1 MPDRTGTRRSTLGTV
16 VALTVLLAVGGCAGG
31 SSDSSHEASTSL
43 DAEPVGAATL
53 FPGSEQEEG
62 PDIDIP
68 QTTVGEPAARDVE
81 IRNNSDEP
89 MTVNDVS
96 ATGFEVSDDTCS
108 GETVDPGDS
117 CTFRLLGSSD
127 GTATGSL
134 TVETDQGS
142 VSSSLSATSVEEDAS
157 PAPDET
163 VPPTPTEPPSENDE
177 TEITPNETPQTPDD
191 PDDTPDDTDDTP
203 DDTEDFQTDS
213 PAVP

>member
-1 MPDRTGTRRSTLGTV
+1 MSDRSGTSRSTLGTV
-16 VALTVLLAVGGCAGG
+16 VALTVLLAVGGCGG
-31 SSDSSHEASTSL
+31 GSDSSREAATSL

-62 PDIDIP
+62 QDIDIP
-68 QTTVGEPAARDVE
+68 QTAVGEPAAREVE

-96 ATGFEVSDDTCS
+96 ASGFEVSDDTCT

-117 CTFRLLGSSD
+117 CTFQLLGSSD
-127 GTATGSL
+127 DGGTATGSL

-142 VSSSLSATSVEEDAS
+142 VSSSLSATSVDEDGS
-157 PAPDET
+157 PSPDET
-163 VPPTPTEPPSENDE
+163 ATPTPTEPPSENDE
-177 TEITPNETPQTPDD
+177 TEITPTETPQTPDE
-191 PDDTPDDTDDTP
+191 PDDTPE
-203 DDTEDFQTDS
+203 DTEDFQTDS